1 MSRVLRRALV
11 ASTAAAALSLTA
23 AHAHAAPAPSGCDMQ
38 FFAVGAMSSCAP
50 GSVNTHQL
58 ELVCVPFTNIVYPA
72 NTITVW
78 GPEVPTFLPSIALC
92 PPPIYF
98 VLGPLG
104 TPGCTPD
111 RTPVCSCAVQP
122 AGDLRRWARAR
133 GRCP

>member
-1 MSRVLRRALV
+1 MSRFLRLAVV

-38 FFAVGAMSSCAP
+38 FFAVGAMSTCAP
-50 GSVNTHQL
+50 GSVNTHQM
-58 ELVCVPFTNIVYPA
+58 ELVCVPFTNLIYPI

-98 VLGPLG
+98 ALGPLG
-104 TPGCTPD
+104 DTRVHT
-111 RTPVCSCAVQP
+111 R
-122 AGDLRRWARAR
+122 
-133 GRCP
+133 

>member
-1 MSRVLRRALV
+1 MSRFLRLAVV

-23 AHAHAAPAPSGCDMQ
+23 AHAHAAPAPSGCDIQ
-38 FFAVGAMSSCAP
+38 FFAVGAMSTCAP

-58 ELVCVPFTNIVYPA
+58 ELVCVPFTNLNYPV

-98 VLGPLG
+98 ALVPLRD
-104 TPGCTPD
+104 TQVHT
-111 RTPVCSCAVQP
+111 R
-122 AGDLRRWARAR
+122 
-133 GRCP
+133 